1 MPRAKGSRNKPVLT
15 LDERIAQV
23 TAEIESLQEQIKEK
37 KAELKQLNDEKAK
50 EDQKRLMAAVLASGK
65 TVEELIE
72 MISGS
77 AQ

>member
-1 MPRAKGSRNKPVLT
+1 M
-15 LDERIAQV
+15 IAEV
-23 TAEIESLQEQIKEK
+23 KFLQEQIKEK
-37 KAELKQLNDEKAK
+37 RAKLKQLNDEKAE

-65 TVEELIE
+65 TVDEIIE

>member
-1 MPRAKGSRNKPVLT
+1 MLT
-15 LDERIAQV
+15 IDERIAQV

-37 KAELKQLNDEKAK
+37 KAELKQLNDEKAE

-65 TVEELIE
+65 TVDEIIE

>member
-1 MPRAKGSRNKPVLT
+1 MPRPKGSKNKPVLT
-15 LDERIAQV
+15 LDERIARV

-37 KAELKQLNDEKAK
+37 KAELKQLNDEKAE

-65 TVEELIE
+65 TVDEIIE

-77 AQ
+77 TQ